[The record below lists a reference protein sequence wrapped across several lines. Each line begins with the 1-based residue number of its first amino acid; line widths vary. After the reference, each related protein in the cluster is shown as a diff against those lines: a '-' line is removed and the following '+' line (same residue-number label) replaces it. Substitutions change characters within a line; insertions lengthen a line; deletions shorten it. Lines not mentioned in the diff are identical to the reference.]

1 MVRFSTCTMYSSFL
15 LWSLYH
21 RWNSHRTHKGLNN
34 PIWSGIWGELDC
46 WLSVCMKT
54 MALAFSLQKDEQKL
68 RERPDPPHTQG
79 FSSYPGGQGGTS
91 RPLWN
96 QVVPELLAHCQ
107 RGKQTFAV
115 HNHWGLDGG
124 GTALTIAF
132 PGAHRDLCPWRLW
145 SREPSHVAC
154 PVGLLCTHCRAEA
167 DQACLLHHFQR
178 HGWVLGA
185 CSALLSQGKAPRTH
199 DST

>member
-124 GTALTIAF
+124 GTAF
-132 PGAHRDLCPWRLW
+132 NHRLPR
-145 SREPSHVAC
+145 R
-154 PVGLLCTHCRAEA
+154 
-167 DQACLLHHFQR
+167 
-178 HGWVLGA
+178 
-185 CSALLSQGKAPRTH
+185 SQGSVSLEALVQGTFPRGVSRRTPLYPLQGRG
-199 DST
+199 